1 MLTASSL
8 LPALLMP
15 SGMPDLKQCVPRGYR
30 LVLAVFLTVSL
41 LLLNFG
47 CTVEPVETDLLLPV
61 DFSNIPEDMVLTY
74 HPTKKIQIRIQADPR
89 LIEQINRETIVYP
102 ADLYTD
108 LEFDPAGDSDS
119 IEPGDY
125 VLPVDKTRISMD
137 PGIKILNIN
146 PSFLSVRLEKK
157 VTKTF
162 KITVP
167 YIGEPA
173 QGHIAL
179 EPFCDPVFVELTG
192 AQSLISGIDQLKT
205 KPIDLNGA
213 GEKFKKNL
221 PLDLENP
228 QLYSSSHTMFT
239 VTVPIQE
246 QMVTKSMSDIPI
258 QVLNTTSNVTIEPP
272 VITLE
277 IRGPF
282 QTLGN
287 KTIVDQIYAF
297 MDLKDLK
304 AGVYA
309 RHAYINVPV
318 DLTMTGA
325 TPQVFTVKI
334 E

>member
-1 MLTASSL
+1 
-8 LPALLMP
+8 
-15 SGMPDLKQCVPRGYR
+15 MPDLKQLCPGGCR
-30 LVLAVFLTVSL
+30 LFLVVFMTVSL

-47 CTVEPVETDLLLPV
+47 CTVEPIETDLLLPV
-61 DFSNIPEDMVLTY
+61 DFSNVPEGMVLAY
-74 HPTKKIQIRIQADPR
+74 HPTKKIQIRILADPR
-89 LIEQINRETIVYP
+89 LIELMNRKTILYP

-108 LEFDPAGDSDS
+108 LEFDPAGDSNS

-125 VLPVDKTRISMD
+125 MLPVDKNRIPMD

-146 PSFLSVRLEKK
+146 PSFLNIRLEKK
-157 VTKTF
+157 VTKRF

-167 YIGEPA
+167 YTGVPA
-173 QGHIAL
+173 QGYIAL
-179 EPFCDPVFVELTG
+179 EPFCEPAFVELTG
-192 AQSLISGIDQLKT
+192 AQSLINGIDQLKT
-205 KPIDLNGA
+205 KPIDLTSA

-228 QLYSSSHTMFT
+228 QLYSANHTMFT

-246 QMVTKSMSDIPI
+246 QMVTKTMADIPI
-258 QVLNTTSNVTIEPP
+258 QILNTTSKVKIEPP

-277 IRGPF
+277 IKGPF

-304 AGVYA
+304 TGVYA

-318 DLTMTGA
+318 DLIMTGA